1 MTVYNNIILIIYS
14 NEMVHQSD
22 GLSPLMEVLISDTRF
37 VAVSHSSYLFLLP
50 ELSWVLIFNG
60 RKIEDQTWTRPDIRL
75 PVLDSSVV
83 GSRNAELVEAVT
95 VVFDESGNGS
105 SLERME
111 EEEVT
116 QARSVPNEGTN
127 SDGKKIAG

>member
-1 MTVYNNIILIIYS
+1 
-14 NEMVHQSD
+14 MVGKSQ
-22 GLSPLMEVLISDTRF
+22 
-37 VAVSHSSYLFLLP
+37 
-50 ELSWVLIFNG
+50 
-60 RKIEDQTWTRPDIRL
+60 DQTWTRPDIRL
-75 PVLDSSVV
+75 PLLDSSVV

-127 SDGKKIAG
+127 SDGKKFAG

>member
-1 MTVYNNIILIIYS
+1 M
-14 NEMVHQSD
+14 
-22 GLSPLMEVLISDTRF
+22 
-37 VAVSHSSYLFLLP
+37 
-50 ELSWVLIFNG
+50 
-60 RKIEDQTWTRPDIRL
+60 
-75 PVLDSSVV
+75 V

-127 SDGKKIAG
+127 SDGKKFAR